1 MSQTREDRSRVI
13 HPCREA
19 QRVSTAHTSA
29 LLTRWREQLGGR
41 RTAYAVQRADGRYRC
56 VPSPLTPAL
65 LAAHLAGR
73 LTLGHYVLDEQ
84 EQCRYAVFDADQP
97 DGLQQLVALQ
107 QTLAARGIPSSLE
120 ASRRGGHLWLWLAQ
134 PTPAAQVRAWLRPLC
149 PPHLELYPKQDH
161 TAGGYGSLIRLPLG
175 VHRRSGRRYPFLVAD
190 PDSQRLRPVEGS
202 VHAQLSWWLQQPAA
216 APPAHLDGAAQTRAE
231 AHLPTPPVHAQA
243 SYSSPHARA
252 PLPAR
257 TSPIL
262 AWCLARDPLAVIGRY
277 VLLDQRGVGR
287 CPFGWHHRG
296 GQDRHPSFK
305 VFPHTPAGNCWYCY
319 TWGRGGS
326 LFDFFRL
333 LWQVDARTAW
343 QRLQHG
349 GEP

>member
-1 MSQTREDRSRVI
+1 MQQCSHEEGNPRARQ
-13 HPCREA
+13 A
-19 QRVSTAHTSA
+19 STPV
-29 LLTRWREQLGGR
+29 LLTRWLERLGGR
-41 RTAYAVQRADGRYRC
+41 RTAYAIQRADGRYRC
-56 VPSPLTPAL
+56 VHAPLTPTL

-84 EQCRYAVFDADQP
+84 DCCCYAVVDADQL
-97 DGLQQLVALQ
+97 DGLQRLVALQ
-107 QTLAARGIPSSLE
+107 QVLAAQGIPTSLE

-134 PTPAAQVRAWLRPLC
+134 PTPAIQVRAWLRPLC
-149 PPHLELYPKQDH
+149 SPNLELYPKQD
-161 TAGGYGSLIRLPLG
+161 TASGYGSLIRLPLG

-190 PDSQRLRPVEGS
+190 GSQRLHPVGGN
-202 VHAQLSWWLQQPAA
+202 VYTQLSWWLEQPAA
-216 APPAHLDGAAQTRAE
+216 VLPAHLDSVAQTRPE
-231 AHLPTPPVHAQA
+231 ARLPTPPVHAQA

-252 PLPAR
+252 TLPAR

-277 VLLDQRGVGR
+277 VLLDQHGRGR
-287 CPFGWHHRG
+287 CPFGWHHHN

-349 GEP
+349 GER